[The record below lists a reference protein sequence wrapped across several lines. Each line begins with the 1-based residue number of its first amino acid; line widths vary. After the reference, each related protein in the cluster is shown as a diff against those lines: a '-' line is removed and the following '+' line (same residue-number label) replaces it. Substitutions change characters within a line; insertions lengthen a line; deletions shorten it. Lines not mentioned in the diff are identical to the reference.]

1 VRVCLGDLPRESPA
15 LLFLLSFLAWHGGA
29 ELIPFSCGSDCPSPQ
44 QGGGASQANSR
55 EEKDRQIAE
64 LRDRLEAQER
74 ERRALSQRLTS
85 EELETKLSELHF
97 CLSAQLERV
106 TSEEARL

>member
-44 QGGGASQANSR
+44 QGGGASQAKVAEKLTRR
-55 EEKDRQIAE
+55 ERPTDRGAARS
-64 LRDRLEAQER
+64 LGGSGER
-74 ERRALSQRLTS
+74 EKGAVAALD
-85 EELETKLSELHF
+85 
-97 CLSAQLERV
+97 ERGIGDEV
-106 TSEEARL
+106 V